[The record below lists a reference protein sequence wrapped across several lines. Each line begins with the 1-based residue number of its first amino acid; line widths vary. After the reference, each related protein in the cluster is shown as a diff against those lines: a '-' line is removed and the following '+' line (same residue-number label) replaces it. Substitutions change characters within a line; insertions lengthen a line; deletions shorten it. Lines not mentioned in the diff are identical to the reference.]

1 MLIKLAT
8 FFEHKEKLIEILY
21 YFTPDTPENR
31 LEIIIESRANNDQI
45 YGSGI
50 KNSDELICLIET
62 IPTINENIINAP
74 PDGRLIFFQDTIEK
88 YYVTRNEI
96 QEAITNEINEYLN

>member
-1 MLIKLAT
+1 MNNLEFSNLIHGIIQTKFQKL
-8 FFEHKEKLIEILY
+8 
-21 YFTPDTPENR
+21 ENR